1 MSGSSESSA
10 FDLLDFHER
19 AVRTASHESPDAM
32 RDLVV
37 ETLTDAGHPPDVDDA
52 GNVVVSRGTGEHH
65 IVLNTHLDT
74 VPPHVPFERV
84 GEPPNAEGDAPSD
97 PEGDVVLG
105 RGACDA
111 KGPLAA
117 LLDAFLHVDPPGRLT
132 LALTPDEETTSAG
145 AHALDLDGDCYV
157 VGEPTDLAVCT
168 AAKGRFEG
176 TVTVEGAAAHA
187 AHPEDG
193 VNATAAMEAVLA
205 ALRTFDAE
213 HGPGTHEQLG
223 APTLTPTVLAGGEAA
238 NQLPE
243 RATVTVDRRSVPPE
257 TATGYERAL
266 NEHLEAHVA
275 AGPVPDAAVA
285 FGLTE
290 RPTPFLDAF
299 ATPTDHSL
307 VRTFEEAGAGDS
319 RPFTAATE
327 ASYFAPAP
335 VVVFGPGVL
344 VDDVGP
350 VAHARRE
357 YVRRSDVE
365 RAAAILRTV
374 LSGDPTSV

>member
-1 MSGSSESSA
+1 MSGTDA

-19 AVRTASHESPDAM
+19 AVRTPSHESPDAM
-32 RDLVV
+32 RELVV

-52 GNVVVSRGTGEHH
+52 GNVVVSRGSGDPHA
-65 IVLNTHLDT
+65 VLNTHLDT
-74 VPPHVPFERV
+74 VPPHVPFERASA
-84 GEPPNAEGDAPSD
+84 PPDPEGDAPSD
-97 PEGDVVLG
+97 ATGDVVLG

-117 LLDAFLHVDPPGRLT
+117 MVDAFLHADPPGRLT

-145 AHALDLDGDCYV
+145 AHALALNADCYV

-176 TVTVEGAAAHA
+176 HVTVEGAAAHA

-193 VNATAAMEAVLA
+193 VNATAAMESVLA
-205 ALRTFDAE
+205 ALRTFDDE

-238 NQLPE
+238 NQIPE
-243 RATVTVDRRSVPPE
+243 HATVTVDRRSVPPE
-257 TATGYERAL
+257 GAAEYERAL
-266 NEHLEAHVA
+266 DEHLRAHVA
-275 AGPVPDAAVA
+275 DGPVSAATVA
-285 FGLTE
+285 FALTE
-290 RPTPFLDAF
+290 RPTPFLEAF
-299 ATPTDHSL
+299 ATPTDHPL
-307 VRTFEEAGAGDS
+307 VVAFAAAGAAAP

-357 YVRRSDVE
+357 YVRRSGVE
-365 RAAAILRTV
+365 RASEILRAA
-374 LSGDPTSV
+374 LESL

>member
-1 MSGSSESSA
+1 MSAHETG
-10 FDLLDFHER
+10 FDLLDFHEA
-19 AVRTASHESPDAM
+19 AVRTPSHESPDAM

-37 ETLTDAGHPPDVDDA
+37 ETLTGAGHPPDVDDA
-52 GNVVVSRGTGEHH
+52 GNVLASRGAGDPHV
-65 IVLNTHLDT
+65 VLNTHLDT

-84 GEPPNAEGDAPSD
+84 AGPPDEDGDAPAD
-97 PEGDVVLG
+97 PDGDVVLG

-117 LLDAFLHVDPPGRLT
+117 MLDAFLRANPPGRLT

-145 AHALDLDGDCYV
+145 AHALSLDADCYV

-176 TVTVEGAAAHA
+176 HVTVAGDAAHA

-193 VNATAAMEAVLA
+193 VNATAALESVLA
-205 ALRTFDAE
+205 ALRLFDDA
-213 HGPGTHEQLG
+213 HGPDTHEQLG
-223 APTLTPTVLAGGEAA
+223 PSTLTPTVVAAGEAA

-243 RATVTVDRRSVPPE
+243 HARVTVDRRSVPPE
-257 TATGYERAL
+257 TAAGYERAL
-266 NEHLEAHVA
+266 NAHLGAAVA
-275 AGPVPDAAVA
+275 DGPVPDASVEFA
-285 FGLTE
+285 LTDRE
-290 RPTPFLDAF
+290 TPFLEAF
-299 ATPTDHSL
+299 ATPTDHPL
-307 VRTFEEAGAGDS
+307 VRTFEDAGAGPP
-319 RPFTAATE
+319 RQFTAATE

-350 VAHARRE
+350 VAHGRRE
-357 YVRRSDVE
+357 YVRRGDVE
-365 RAAAILRTV
+365 RASEVLGAALDS
-374 LSGDPTSV
+374 LSSL

>member
-1 MSGSSESSA
+1 MSGDAA
-10 FDLLDFHER
+10 FALLDFHET
-19 AVRTASHESPDAM
+19 AVRTPSHESPAAM

-52 GNVVVSRGTGEHH
+52 GNVLVSRGAGDPH
-65 IVLNTHLDT
+65 VALNTHLDT

-84 GEPPNAEGDAPSD
+84 AEPPDADGDAPAD
-97 PEGDVVLG
+97 ADGDVALG

-117 LLDAFLHVDPPGRLT
+117 MLGAFLRADPPGRLT

-145 AHALDLDGDCYV
+145 AHALTLDADRYV
-157 VGEPTDLAVCT
+157 VGEPTDLGVCT
-168 AAKGRFEG
+168 AARGRFEG
-176 TVTVEGAAAHA
+176 AIAVGGDAAHA

-193 VNATAAMEAVLA
+193 VNAAAALEAVLA
-205 ALRTFDAE
+205 ALRTFDDA
-213 HGPGTHEQLG
+213 HGPAPHDQLG
-223 APTLTPTVLAGGEAA
+223 APTLTPTVVAGGEAA
-238 NQLPE
+238 NQVPE

-257 TATGYERAL
+257 TAAEYERAL
-266 NEHLEAHVA
+266 NEHLRDSVA
-275 AGPVPDAAVA
+275 ESPVPEAAVEFA
-285 FGLTE
+285 LTDRE
-290 RPTPFLDAF
+290 TPFLDAF
-299 ATPTDHSL
+299 ATPTDHPL
-307 VRTFEEAGAGDS
+307 VGAFEDAGAGAP

-365 RAAAILRTV
+365 RASAVLRSA
-374 LSGDPTSV
+374 LESL